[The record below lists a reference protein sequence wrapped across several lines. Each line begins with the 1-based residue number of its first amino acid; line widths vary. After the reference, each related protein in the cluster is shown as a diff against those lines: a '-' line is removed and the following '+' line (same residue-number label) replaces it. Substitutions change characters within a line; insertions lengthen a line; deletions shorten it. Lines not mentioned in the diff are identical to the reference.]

1 MVFVGKKF
9 IFFPDPY
16 PIVPCQVKPDQ
27 IKSKPQHQFERTT
40 YMFIGRKTELDFL
53 NKHHATESGQLIV
66 LYGRRRVGKTETL
79 LEFCKGKEHIYF
91 ASSEQSDEM
100 QLKAFSQAILQKGH
114 PASRYIQSFANWT
127 EAFASLQD
135 LPWTGRKL
143 LIIDEFPYMVKCNP
157 TIPSLLQNLWDAK
170 LRHQNLTIILCGSYI
185 SFMENEILDR
195 DKPLYGRTTA
205 ILKMLPLDF
214 YEAVQFFPNYSA
226 EDKIKAYGVLGGI
239 PHYLKQFDS
248 SLSLE
253 ENITQQIL
261 TRGSILYSEVE
272 FLLHHEL
279 RETSN
284 YNTIIQSI
292 AQGNSH
298 MNDLHTSTQ
307 IEKTKLSSY
316 LSNLMDLGIVW
327 REFPTEAPV
336 INQAKGHRGIYRL
349 SDPFFR
355 FWFRYVFPYLSEL
368 EAGDA
373 SSICSYVVKPD
384 LDAFTYRPYTL
395 VCHQYLRE
403 LNHRN
408 RLPFH
413 FIKIGRWWNKKER
426 LSVMATDAAKKNFL
440 TGDCWFD
447 DNVMTLKDALAIK
460 ARVMPEAGVKPYY
473 WLFSKAG
480 FTDELKAAADKEKL
494 NLVGLEDLLKL
505 E

>member
-1 MVFVGKKF
+1 
-9 IFFPDPY
+9 
-16 PIVPCQVKPDQ
+16 
-27 IKSKPQHQFERTT
+27 
-40 YMFIGRKTELDFL
+40 MFIGRKTELDFL
-53 NKHHATESGQLIV
+53 AKHHTAEGGQLIV

-114 PASRYIQSFANWT
+114 PAARYVQSFASWP

-135 LPWTGRKL
+135 LPTAGRKL
-143 LIIDEFPYMVKCNP
+143 LIIDEFPYMVKSNP

-205 ILKMLPLDF
+205 ILKMLPLNF

-226 EDKIKAYGVLGGI
+226 EDKVKAYAVLGGI

-253 ENITQQIL
+253 ESITQQIL

-284 YNTIIQSI
+284 YNTIIQAI
-292 AQGNSH
+292 AQGYSH
-298 MNDLHTSTQ
+298 MNELHASTR

-327 REFPTEAPV
+327 RELPVEAPV
-336 INQAKGHRGIYRL
+336 LDHVKGHRGLYRL

-368 EAGDA
+368 ETGDA
-373 SSICSYVVKPD
+373 EAICSFVVKPD
-384 LDAFTYRPYTL
+384 MDSFTLRPYAA

-408 RLPFH
+408 LLPFH
-413 FIKIGRWWNKKER
+413 FTKIGRWWNKTNL
-426 LSVMATDAAKKNFL
+426 LSVMATDALKKHIL
-440 TGDCWFD
+440 AGDCWFN
-447 DNVMTLKDALAIK
+447 DNVMTLSDALAIK
-460 ARVMPEAGVKPYY
+460 ATAAPEDGVEPSY
-473 WLFSKAG
+473 WFFSKAG
-480 FTDELKAAADKEKL
+480 FTDELKAEAEKEKL
-494 NLVGLEDLLKL
+494 NLVDLEKLLKL

>member
-1 MVFVGKKF
+1 
-9 IFFPDPY
+9 
-16 PIVPCQVKPDQ
+16 
-27 IKSKPQHQFERTT
+27 
-40 YMFIGRKTELDFL
+40 MFIGRKTELDFL
-53 NKHHATESGQLIV
+53 NKHHAGEGGQLIV

-79 LEFCKGKEHIYF
+79 LEFCKDKDHIYF

-114 PASRYIQSFANWT
+114 PAARYVQSFASWG

-135 LPWTGRKL
+135 LPWAGRKL
-143 LIIDEFPYMVKCNP
+143 LIIDEFPYMVKSNP

-170 LRHQNLTIILCGSYI
+170 LRHQNITIILCGSYI

-205 ILKMLPLDF
+205 ILKMLPLNF
-214 YEAVQFFPNYSA
+214 YEAIQFFPNYSP
-226 EDKIKAYGVLGGI
+226 EDKIKAYAVLGGI

-284 YNTIIQSI
+284 YNTIIQAI
-292 AQGNSH
+292 AQGHSH
-298 MNDLHTSTQ
+298 LNELNANTR

-327 REFPTEAPV
+327 RELPVDAPV
-336 INQAKGHRGIYRL
+336 QNHVKGHRGLYRL

-355 FWFRYVFPYLSEL
+355 FWFRYVFPYHSEL

-373 SSICSYVVKPD
+373 EAICSYVVKPD
-384 LDAFTYRPYTL
+384 MDAFTFRPYTAI
-395 VCHQYLRE
+395 CHQYLRE

-408 RLPFH
+408 QLPFH
-413 FIKIGRWWNKKER
+413 FTKIGRWWNKTDQ
-426 LSVMATDAAKKNFL
+426 LSVMATDAVKKNIL
-440 TGDCWFD
+440 AGRCWFNE
-447 DNVMTLKDALAIK
+447 NVMTLNDALYVKTTAI
-460 ARVMPEAGVKPYY
+460 PEDGVQPCY
-473 WLFSKAG
+473 WFFSKAG
-480 FTDELKAAADKEKL
+480 FTDELKAEAEKEKL
-494 NLVGLEDLLKL
+494 HLVDLEELLKL

>member
-1 MVFVGKKF
+1 
-9 IFFPDPY
+9 
-16 PIVPCQVKPDQ
+16 
-27 IKSKPQHQFERTT
+27 
-40 YMFIGRKTELDFL
+40 MFIGRKAELDFL
-53 NKHHATESGQLIV
+53 NKHHATEGGQLIV

-114 PASRYIQSFANWT
+114 PASRYIQSFSNWS
-127 EAFASLQD
+127 EAFSSLQD
-135 LPWTGRKL
+135 LPWAGRKL

-205 ILKMLPLDF
+205 ILKMLPLTF
-214 YEAVQFFPNYSA
+214 YEAVQFFPNYSE
-226 EDKIKAYGVLGGI
+226 EDKIKAYAVLGGI

-248 SLSLE
+248 QLTLE

-298 MNDLHTSTQ
+298 MNELHDNTR

-316 LSNLMDLGIVW
+316 LNNLMDLGIVW
-327 REFPTEAPV
+327 REMSNDAPV
-336 INQAKGHRGIYRL
+336 RNPAKGHRGLYRL

-373 SSICSYVVKPD
+373 EAICSYVVRPD
-384 LDAFTYRPYTL
+384 LDNFTFRPFTA

-403 LNHRN
+403 LNHQGK
-408 RLPFH
+408 LPFH
-413 FIKIGRWWNKKER
+413 FTKIGRWWNKKDK
-426 LSVMATDAAKKNFL
+426 LSVMATDALQKHILA
-440 TGDCWFD
+440 GECWFN
-447 DNVMTLKDALAIK
+447 DNVITLNDALAVK
-460 ARVMPEAGVKPYY
+460 TAAVPEKGVQPHY

-480 FTDELKAAADKEKL
+480 FTDELKEKAD
-494 NLVGLEDLLKL
+494 NIQVHLVGLDQLLKL